1 MDLALHSPSAYP
13 LIKQGFMRA
22 KSTNHRPARDKLS
35 PRFVLQYSCF
45 ELSLSRV
52 MLQENPLSSM
62 GRANKVSVCCKKPS
76 DRGTSNPSK
85 SNQEEI
91 ISLLKRIQ
99 SSISKGESRGVEEKN
114 LDESSESKPLTKA
127 VLDVLEK
134 SRKKSTEEVPR
145 PPSGFVKR
153 TPSAS
158 GPRGKLPVSISDKA
172 LGEMTKEEEKASLIE
187 TMKLAELKEVA
198 KKRGIKG
205 YSKLRKSELLEL
217 IRSSYL

>member
-13 LIKQGFMRA
+13 LIKQGFRRA
-22 KSTNHRPARDKLS
+22 KSINHLPVQDKLS
-35 PRFVLQYSCF
+35 PRFVLQNSCV
-45 ELSLSRV
+45 ELSVSRI
-52 MLQENPLSSM
+52 MLQEKASSLSSM
-62 GRANKVSVCCKKPS
+62 GRAKKVSVYCKKPS
-76 DRGTSNPSK
+76 NRGASNPSK

-99 SSISKGESRGVEEKN
+99 SSISKEESRCVEEKN
-114 LDESSESKPLTKA
+114 RDESSESKPLTKA

-134 SRKKSTEEVPR
+134 SRKKSTEEVPQ

-153 TPSAS
+153 TPAS

-172 LGEMTKEEEKASLIE
+172 LGEMTKEEASLIE